1 MLVMKLILQLALFVA
16 FFEFYGL
23 PALAR
28 LGRKSTI
35 VIKTRRNTSGIEAPS
50 ITISA
55 RSRDTGMGWKEKHIT
70 NAHSNDTIAYQCKN
84 YPDVEKCLDSQ
95 TYNWTDF
102 IKGTLLGYEKRLSL
116 TDEGNTWQ
124 EDFTYVRYGKSYT
137 FNPQRRIG
145 PVDDNDQLI
154 ILLST
159 EFCYDI
165 FVHDKNYFIL
175 NDNRC
180 TLPTY
185 YIKLI
190 PDASNSYKIYYK
202 ISATQHIEKNVPED
216 PCVENE
222 DYNFTVCV
230 KESLAR
236 KIGCRPSWD
245 LWSHESIP
253 ICTTIEQHR

>member
-1 MLVMKLILQLALFVA
+1 
-16 FFEFYGL
+16 
-23 PALAR
+23 
-28 LGRKSTI
+28 
-35 VIKTRRNTSGIEAPS
+35 
-50 ITISA
+50 
-55 RSRDTGMGWKEKHIT
+55 MGWREKHIT

-84 YPDVEKCLDSQ
+84 YPDVEKCLNSQ
-95 TYNWTDF
+95 TYNSTDF
-102 IKGTLLGYEKRLSL
+102 IKGTLLDYEKRLSL
-116 TDEGNTWQ
+116 TDEGDTWQ
-124 EDFTYVRYGKSYT
+124 EDLTYVRYGRSYT
-137 FNPQRRIG
+137 FHPQRKIG

-190 PDASNSYKIYYK
+190 PDASNNSKIYYK
-202 ISATQHIEKNVPED
+202 ISATQHIEKNLPED

-245 LWSHESIP
+245 VWSHQSIP
-253 ICTTIEQHR
+253 ICTTMEQHR